1 MAAPK
6 KPESTKSTKS
16 APKATVK
23 KVEKKVNYSA
33 MSIADLNKALVEKH
47 GDLLASKSS
56 LKGGELVN
64 PRVLGTTRKE
74 IARIHTAIRA
84 AEAASKE
91 SK

>member
-6 KPESTKSTKS
+6 KSDSKA
-16 APKATVK
+16 APKAAVK
-23 KVEKKVNYSA
+23 KADKKINYNA
-33 MSIADLNKALVEKH
+33 MSTADLNKALAEKH
-47 GDLLASKSS
+47 SDLLASKSS

-64 PRVLGTTRKE
+64 PRVLGSTRKE

>member
-6 KPESTKSTKS
+6 KTESTKS

-23 KVEKKVNYSA
+23 KVEKKINYSA
-33 MSIADLNKALVEKH
+33 MSLADLNAALVAKH
-47 GDLLASKSS
+47 NDLLASKSS

-64 PRVLGTTRKE
+64 PRVLGATRKE
-74 IARIHTAIRA
+74 IARIHTAIRV

>member
-6 KPESTKSTKS
+6 KQDNKT
-16 APKATVK
+16 APKAAVK
-23 KVEKKVNYSA
+23 KVEKKVDYSTLGV
-33 MSIADLNKALVEKH
+33 ADLEKALVEKRN
-47 GDLLASKSS
+47 DLLAGKSS

-74 IARIHTAIRA
+74 IARIQTAIRA
-84 AEAASKE
+84 AVEASKE

>member
-6 KPESTKSTKS
+6 KTENTKS
-16 APKATVK
+16 APKATAK

-64 PRVLGTTRKE
+64 PRVIGATRKE
-74 IARIHTAIRA
+74 IARIHTAIRV
-84 AEAASKE
+84 AEAANKE